1 MKEPR
6 KMPAPKT
13 TTAETETQVEGDA
26 LSEELAALRAEVRAL
41 GDRLKS
47 TEVAAIERAKAY
59 AGDIGAELKR
69 YEEDIAAEAR
79 ANPWRS
85 LGFAALAGF
94 VLGLILRR

>member
-1 MKEPR
+1 MATRPETP
-6 KMPAPKT
+6 
-13 TTAETETQVEGDA
+13 AETRGGDA
-26 LSEELAALRAEVRAL
+26 LSDELAALKAEVRAL

-47 TEVAAIERAKAY
+47 TEAAAVERAKGL
-59 AGDIGAELKR
+59 AGDLGAELKR

-85 LGFAALAGF
+85 LGIAALAGF

>member
-1 MKEPR
+1 M
-6 KMPAPKT
+6 
-13 TTAETETQVEGDA
+13 
-26 LSEELAALRAEVRAL
+26 SEELTALKAEVRAL

-47 TEVAAIERAKAY
+47 TEVAAVERAKSL
-59 AGDIGAELKR
+59 AGDLGAELKR

-85 LGFAALAGF
+85 LGIAALAGF

>member
-1 MKEPR
+1 MAAR
-6 KMPAPKT
+6 AKT
-13 TTAETETQVEGDA
+13 DETEIPAEEGGDA
-26 LSEELAALRAEVRAL
+26 LTEELAALRSEVRAL

-47 TEVAAIERAKAY
+47 TEAAAIERAKSY
-59 AGDIGAELKR
+59 AGDLGAELKR
-69 YEEDIAAEAR
+69 YEEEIVAEAR

>member
-1 MKEPR
+1 MATRTKSED
-6 KMPAPKT
+6 
-13 TTAETETQVEGDA
+13 AETPAGTETSGGDA
-26 LSEELAALRAEVRAL
+26 LSEELTALKAEVRAL

-47 TEVAAIERAKAY
+47 TEVAAVERAKSL
-59 AGDIGAELKR
+59 AGDLGAELKR

-85 LGFAALAGF
+85 LGIAALAGF

>member
-1 MKEPR
+1 M
-6 KMPAPKT
+6 
-13 TTAETETQVEGDA
+13 
-26 LSEELAALRAEVRAL
+26 SEELAALKSEVRAL
-41 GDRLKS
+41 GERLKS
-47 TEVAAIERAKAY
+47 TEAAAVERARSL
-59 AGDIGAELKR
+59 AGDLGAELKR